1 MFNPTDRK
9 SAEEMVLAVSPLL
22 ALDSLVLL
30 VATVAVTTV
39 TRAGR
44 PATAAGGAIWELL
57 VARSVV
63 LLVRVEGLEQ
73 MDSWLILSHSLSSTA
88 AKRFTTSDEEGRR
101 GMLR

>member
-1 MFNPTDRK
+1 
-9 SAEEMVLAVSPLL
+9 MVLAVSPLL

-63 LLVRVEGLEQ
+63 LLVRVEG
-73 MDSWLILSHSLSSTA
+73 
-88 AKRFTTSDEEGRR
+88 
-101 GMLR
+101 